1 MEEVQNV
8 FGAGAGAVTRLVNQK
23 KGEIERVYNF
33 KYPFEYLTEFDEMKL
48 RKEKAIN
55 IIKKWQKP

>member
-1 MEEVQNV
+1 MNNTT
-8 FGAGAGAVTRLVNQK
+8 FMAK

-33 KYPFEYLTEFDEMKL
+33 KYPFEYLTDFDEMKL

-55 IIKKWQKP
+55 IINKWQKP